1 MVSSV
6 LHSRKDLMLLSES
19 TQQVCAAFSF
29 YNPNFLPGWAHTEG
43 FPLCYNKCAQLFLS
57 TILIPLCFTLG
68 RI

>member
-29 YNPNFLPGWAHTEG
+29 YNPNFLPGWAHTEICKPVVARVG
-43 FPLCYNKCAQLFLS
+43 WAPKNRAPKNK
-57 TILIPLCFTLG
+57 PV
-68 RI
+68 RMP